1 MPRFGTKSLFVLV
14 AVAALWLSTFGG
26 YGAGEDVRRSIML
39 LILVTAG
46 AAAFCARGR
55 QRAFCA
61 AFLAVLM
68 VCGGVSL
75 STPLYRYMPTFRW
88 QDSLGLS
95 NSLPPPPQ
103 MPTNPGPMY
112 SNAAP
117 YSSTYQPT
125 ISYTSPAP
133 TLYVAPYP
141 PMSRSATWEA
151 VADSLAAVWTLA
163 LAGAA
168 GFVAALVYSQTR
180 EAK

>member
-1 MPRFGTKSLFVLV
+1 MPRFGTKSLLVAV

-26 YGAGEDVRRSIML
+26 YGAAEDVRRSILL

-46 AAAFCARGR
+46 VAAFCTRGR

-61 AFLAVLM
+61 AFFAVML

-88 QDSLGLS
+88 QESLGLA

-103 MPTNPGPMY
+103 MPGPQPVYPTPYTTLQSSGSVSYY
-112 SNAAP
+112 SA
-117 YSSTYQPT
+117 
-125 ISYTSPAP
+125 PAP
-133 TLYVAPYP
+133 TMYVAPYG
-141 PMSRSATWEA
+141 PMNRSATWEA
-151 VADSLAAVWTLA
+151 LADSLAAVWTLG

-168 GFVAALVYSQTR
+168 GFAAALVYSQT
-180 EAK
+180 

>member
-1 MPRFGTKSLFVLV
+1 MPRFGTKSLFILV
-14 AVAALWLSTFGG
+14 AVAAMWLSTFSG

-39 LILVTAG
+39 LVLVTAG
-46 AAAFCARGR
+46 AAAFCTRGR

-61 AFLAVLM
+61 AFFAVML

-88 QDSLGLS
+88 QESLGLS

-103 MPTNPGPMY
+103 MAPTPLPVY
-112 SNAAP
+112 QNAAP

-125 ISYTSPAP
+125 ITYSPAP
-133 TLYVAPYP
+133 TVYVAPYA

-151 VADSLAAVWTLA
+151 VADSLAAVWTLG
-163 LAGAA
+163 LAAAA
-168 GFVAALVYSQTR
+168 GFAAALVYSQTR
-180 EAK
+180 EVK